1 MARLTR
7 ARGLVPLCHRGFR
20 WFTAGQVASNVGDG
34 LYAVALPWYVLA
46 SHGGALLLGTVLAAY
61 GISRTALLFVGGHAS
76 DRWRPWTVM
85 MSTDVVR
92 AVALAALAVTATLGP
107 PRAAILVPLAVVIG
121 AGEGLFLPGSF
132 AIVPALLPSE
142 ELQAGNA
149 LASGGTQLALLAG
162 PAVGGVLVA
171 LAGAAPA
178 FAIDAAT
185 FAVSAATLAM
195 VRVAERGI
203 PAAAGAAGQPSG
215 ETPPATAETGPG
227 TGAAAPAAS
236 EPAGASG
243 AGHRT
248 LWGMLRSERV
258 LQITVLVS
266 VAANLGLGGMS
277 EVALPALAHGPL
289 DSGAGGYG
297 ALLAAF
303 GAGALLGTLVA
314 GQVRQAR
321 RPFVLGACV
330 FLVEAAFVTVIPY
343 AGATALAAGVL
354 AVDGL
359 ANGFGN
365 IVMVTA
371 FQQWAPPRMLG
382 RLMGLLM
389 LASFGTFPVSV
400 AVAALVVHNFGPAVF
415 FVSAGVLLALAIL
428 VGLSQRRWRDFA
440 APAPVGRERAGT
452 ERAGTEP
459 AGTEPAGT
467 EPAGTEPVAAE
478 PAATE
483 PGHAGPIDSGP
494 PATSGPSERARSA
507 APGGRA

>member
-1 MARLTR
+1 VAGLTSARS
-7 ARGLVPLCHRGFR
+7 LVPLRHRGFR
-20 WFTAGQVASNVGDG
+20 WFTAGQFTSNVGDAF
-34 LYAVALPWYVLA
+34 YAVALPWYVLA

-61 GISRTALLFVGGHAS
+61 GIARTGLLFVGGPAS

-92 AVALAALAVTATLGP
+92 AVALAALAVTAALGP

-132 AIVPALLPSE
+132 SIVPALLPGE

-149 LASGGTQLALLAG
+149 LASGGTQLAMLAG

-171 LAGAAPA
+171 LAGPAQA

-185 FAVSAATLAM
+185 FVVSAATLAV
-195 VRVAERGI
+195 VRVAER
-203 PAAAGAAGQPSG
+203 AAVS
-215 ETPPATAETGPG
+215 
-227 TGAAAPAAS
+227 AAPAVGGDAS
-236 EPAGASG
+236 APAGEGG
-243 AGHRT
+243 APAGETAAGGGDAARLT
-248 LWGMLRSERV
+248 VRRMLRSQRV
-258 LQITVLVS
+258 LQITLLVS

-303 GAGALLGTLVA
+303 GVGALLGTLA
-314 GQVRQAR
+314 SGQVRQVR
-321 RPFVLGACV
+321 RPFLLGACV
-330 FLVEAAFVTVIPY
+330 FLVESVFIAVVPY
-343 AGATALAAGVL
+343 TGSTRLAAAVL

-365 IVMVTA
+365 VVMITA

-389 LASFGTFPVSV
+389 LASFGTFPISV
-400 AVAALVVHNFGPAVF
+400 ALAALVVHNFGPALF
-415 FVSAGVLLALAIL
+415 FVSAGALLAVAIL
-428 VGLSQRRWRDFA
+428 IGLSQRAWRDFGVQS
-440 APAPVGRERAGT
+440 PAD
-452 ERAGTEP
+452 
-459 AGTEPAGT
+459 
-467 EPAGTEPVAAE
+467 
-478 PAATE
+478 
-483 PGHAGPIDSGP
+483 AGPACAEQAGAEARNSAQTPADSGQG
-494 PATSGPSERARSA
+494 SYQRSQ
-507 APGGRA
+507 

>member
-1 MARLTR
+1 MARLAR
-7 ARGLVPLCHRGFR
+7 ARGLVPLRHRGFR
-20 WFTAGQVASNVGDG
+20 WLTAGQVTSNVGDG

-92 AVALAALAVTATLGP
+92 ALALAALAVTATLGP

-132 AIVPALLPSE
+132 AIVPALLPGE

-162 PAVGGVLVA
+162 PAAGGVLVA
-171 LAGAAPA
+171 LAGSGPA

-203 PAAAGAAGQPSG
+203 PSATAAGRQPTG
-215 ETPPATAETGPG
+215 ETPQATTETGPA
-227 TGAAAPAAS
+227 TGKAGPSAG
-236 EPAGASG
+236 EPAGAG
-243 AGHRT
+243 EAGHRT
-248 LWGMLRSERV
+248 LRGMLRSERV
-258 LQITVLVS
+258 LQISLLVS

-303 GAGALLGTLVA
+303 GVGALLGTLVA
-314 GQVRQAR
+314 GQVRQVR
-321 RPFVLGACV
+321 RPFVLGALV
-330 FLVEAAFVTVIPY
+330 FLVEAVFIAVVPFT
-343 AGATALAAGVL
+343 GSTTLAAAVL
-354 AVDGL
+354 VVDGL

-365 IVMVTA
+365 IVMITA

-389 LASFGTFPVSV
+389 LASFGSFPVSV
-400 AVAALVVHNFGPAVF
+400 ALAALVVHNFGPALF
-415 FVSAGVLLALAIL
+415 FVSAAVLLALALL

-440 APAPVGRERAGT
+440 APASASAGT
-452 ERAGTEP
+452 AGAGTTGP
-459 AGTEPAGT
+459 ASAGAEHGDAAPADAA
-467 EPAGTEPVAAE
+467 PAD
-478 PAATE
+478 
-483 PGHAGPIDSGP
+483 AGPADDGP
-494 PATSGPSERARSA
+494 GDAGPAATSGPSERARSA
-507 APGGRA
+507 APGARA